1 MKARSVKIDVS
12 RVEEGKGRF
21 IEGDLTI
28 SSLKECMVV
37 FAHGSGSSRFSPRN
51 RFVAGVLQSA
61 GLSTLLLDLL
71 TKEEDAIDTLTGR
84 YRFDVEL
91 LASRLV
97 DAVIWLEREYI
108 NSSNSNSNSNN
119 SNNSNSSSSNNSN
132 SSRSSNSNS
141 SRSSNSNSLRI
152 GYFGSS
158 TGAAA
163 ALIAYARYPNNVR
176 AIVSRGGRV
185 DLATHYLPSI
195 KVPTLLIV
203 GGYDAP
209 VLRLNREAMDR
220 FPRECMVRLEVIS
233 NATHLFEEQG
243 ALEQV
248 ADKAKDW
255 FLRHLLGHG

>member
-132 SSRSSNSNS
+132 S
-141 SRSSNSNSLRI
+141 LRI

>member
-1 MKARSVKIDVS
+1 MKTRSVKIDVS

-108 NSSNSNSNSNN
+108 NS
-119 SNNSNSSSSNNSN
+119 
-132 SSRSSNSNS
+132 
-141 SRSSNSNSLRI
+141 
-152 GYFGSS
+152 
-158 TGAAA
+158 
-163 ALIAYARYPNNVR
+163 
-176 AIVSRGGRV
+176 
-185 DLATHYLPSI
+185 
-195 KVPTLLIV
+195 
-203 GGYDAP
+203 
-209 VLRLNREAMDR
+209 
-220 FPRECMVRLEVIS
+220 
-233 NATHLFEEQG
+233 
-243 ALEQV
+243 
-248 ADKAKDW
+248 
-255 FLRHLLGHG
+255 

>member
-1 MKARSVKIDVS
+1 MKTRSVKIDVS

-132 SSRSSNSNS
+132 S
-141 SRSSNSNSLRI
+141 LRI

>member
-141 SRSSNSNSLRI
+141 LRI

>member
-108 NSSNSNSNSNN
+108 NSSNSNSNS
-119 SNNSNSSSSNNSN
+119 SSN
-132 SSRSSNSNS
+132 
-141 SRSSNSNSLRI
+141 NSNSLRI

>member
-1 MKARSVKIDVS
+1 MKARSIKIDVS
-12 RVEEGKGRF
+12 SVEEGKGGF

-71 TKEEDAIDTLTGR
+71 TKEEDAIDSLTGR

-97 DAVIWLEREYI
+97 DSVIWLEREYMDR
-108 NSSNSNSNSNN
+108 SSSS
-119 SNNSNSSSSNNSN
+119 SSSSN
-132 SSRSSNSNS
+132 
-141 SRSSNSNSLRI
+141 LRI

-185 DLATHYLPSI
+185 DLAAHYLPGI

-203 GGYDAP
+203 GGHDTP

-248 ADKAKDW
+248 AEKAKDW
-255 FLRHLLGHG
+255 FLTHLR

>member
-132 SSRSSNSNS
+132 SSSN
-141 SRSSNSNSLRI
+141 NSNSLRI

>member
-12 RVEEGKGRF
+12 RVEEGKGMF

-28 SSLKECMVV
+28 SSLECIVV

-71 TKEEDAIDTLTGR
+71 TKEEDAIDSLTGR

-97 DAVIWLEREYI
+97 DSVIWLEGEYMG
-108 NSSNSNSNSNN
+108 SSSS
-119 SNNSNSSSSNNSN
+119 SNSSSN
-132 SSRSSNSNS
+132 
-141 SRSSNSNSLRI
+141 LRI

-185 DLATHYLPSI
+185 DLAAHYLPSI

-203 GGYDAP
+203 GGSDTP

-220 FPRECMVRLEVIS
+220 FPKECMVRLEVIS

-248 ADKAKDW
+248 AEKAKDW
-255 FLRHLLGHG
+255 FLEHLR

>member
-108 NSSNSNSNSNN
+108 NSSN
-119 SNNSNSSSSNNSN
+119 
-132 SSRSSNSNS
+132 SNSNS

>member
-108 NSSNSNSNSNN
+108 NSSNSSS
-119 SNNSNSSSSNNSN
+119 NSNSSSSSN
-132 SSRSSNSNS
+132 
-141 SRSSNSNSLRI
+141 NSNSLRI

>member
-108 NSSNSNSNSNN
+108 NSSNSNSNS
-119 SNNSNSSSSNNSN
+119 
-132 SSRSSNSNS
+132 SRSSN
-141 SRSSNSNSLRI
+141 NSNSLRI

>member
-132 SSRSSNSNS
+132 SS
-141 SRSSNSNSLRI
+141 SNSNSLRI

>member
-71 TKEEDAIDTLTGR
+71 TKEEDAIDSLTGR

-97 DAVIWLEREYI
+97 DSVIWLERGYTG
-108 NSSNSNSNSNN
+108 
-119 SNNSNSSSSNNSN
+119 NSSSS
-132 SSRSSNSNS
+132 SSSSSSN
-141 SRSSNSNSLRI
+141 LRI

-185 DLATHYLPSI
+185 DLATPYLPSI

-203 GGYDAP
+203 GGYDTP
-209 VLRLNREAMDR
+209 VLRLNRDAMDR

-255 FLRHLLGHG
+255 FLRHLLGRG

>member
-1 MKARSVKIDVS
+1 MKTRSVKIDVS

-21 IEGDLTI
+21 IDGDLTI

-119 SNNSNSSSSNNSN
+119 SNNSNSSSSN
-132 SSRSSNSNS
+132 
-141 SRSSNSNSLRI
+141 NSNSLRI

>member
-1 MKARSVKIDVS
+1 MVISILQHNNFMKARSVKIDVS
-12 RVEEGKGRF
+12 RVEEGKGMF

-71 TKEEDAIDTLTGR
+71 TKEEDAIDSLTGR

-97 DAVIWLEREYI
+97 DSVIWLEGEYMGSSNSSS
-108 NSSNSNSNSNN
+108 NSSNS
-119 SNNSNSSSSNNSN
+119 SSN
-132 SSRSSNSNS
+132 
-141 SRSSNSNSLRI
+141 LRI

-163 ALIAYARYPNNVR
+163 VLIAYTRYPNNVR

-185 DLATHYLPSI
+185 DLAAHYLPSI

-203 GGYDAP
+203 GGSDTP
-209 VLRLNREAMDR
+209 LLRLNREAMDR

-248 ADKAKDW
+248 AEKAKDW
-255 FLRHLLGHG
+255 FLEHLR